1 MPTYEFICREC
12 NQTVSV
18 TASME
23 GIQTPK
29 CLACLKDMAR
39 DYSFG
44 AIKFVGNGFYSR
56 DKNDQPK

>member
-1 MPTYEFICREC
+1 MPTYEFACRTC
-12 NQTVSV
+12 GQTVSV

-23 GIQTPK
+23 GIKTPK
-29 CLACLKDMAR
+29 CLACQKDMIR

-56 DKNDQPK
+56 DKGEQK